1 MDTNSTAS
9 TAVEYSNR
17 HGHGHGHSHSNS
29 QTFSFRPTQQQQQQQ
44 TALFDTT
51 MLPPFASTSASASVS
66 AASASP
72 PPAWAANLALVPEP
86 DNICTAT
93 TGNTSAHAGEP
104 PCSTKRPRVALACQR
119 CKARKQKCDG
129 RQPCGKCRP
138 AGTACEYVV
147 PQKPMPFGKNQYI
160 KSLERR
166 VAELETLL
174 AHRGV
179 AEVGTDHWS
188 AQAAMPDGA
197 ASMPMLLSSSGPA
210 PAGHGVLG
218 VHGRPPSAPSENHS
232 KASSPMSGHGHG
244 QSQSQS
250 QHNKDTA
257 RDPDEA
263 ILDWQDG
270 GLDSVVSVL
279 RSLSLDVNG
288 SGYIGASSHVA
299 LGRMFRFLDR
309 RGSSGQS
316 PPATAAAPGSIG
328 GHHLNQHQQQGQCFV
343 DNASIVRRRSSS
355 FHRLSM
361 GAKGNAMSMAGGG
374 VAAVADTDAMSH
386 TSETTAEAAAAAAA
400 AAAVEP
406 IDFAGVPSNVADRL
420 YVGYIKNIMTRF
432 PVVHSIWLR
441 QVHHRRHGL
450 TDVFEATILHL
461 IYATSARF
469 IETTGES
476 GPYHAQRHY
485 ASAMRRLDTMLE
497 YNDTRTIQAL
507 MLMAIY
513 CLRDPAGPGAWTCSR
528 MALLVAIDHGLHRQ
542 TKAVAQARSMESELR
557 KRLFWACYCFDRQI
571 SIPMGRPLGI
581 SDRDIDIALPL
592 DIDEDMTDAQL
603 AVVQLPVRVAPS
615 DPSTSLTS
623 FVLIAR
629 LRQIE
634 SDIQE
639 TIYRVDNKSGA
650 ASIGDAVIDGFLERL
665 ERWKAQIPHDTTVVK
680 DIPGFPYDGYYFY
693 MVFYYKCQRLLLY
706 PSLSDR
712 TASPRFL
719 RECAKACAGVCGA
732 YKRLHQTLAVGY
744 SFMALQNVFI
754 AGLTLVYCIWLCPS
768 DIFDMATS
776 NGIHDCSIVLFVI
789 AERVPAATKY
799 RNAFELIRQKVID
812 QIVSQAP
819 DHRQPRAALAGLT
832 DELMPSAHAFEV
844 NMPFEVGNGSFEQ
857 FSQIITDMSGGESF
871 VAGLTRFHAEMEAVG
886 GGGGG
891 LGHGQPA
898 PGQDQGMALCMSY
911 ESVFGLSDM

>member
-1 MDTNSTAS
+1 M
-9 TAVEYSNR
+9 
-17 HGHGHGHSHSNS
+17 
-29 QTFSFRPTQQQQQQQ
+29 P
-44 TALFDTT
+44 
-51 MLPPFASTSASASVS
+51 PPFVPASASASVVS
-66 AASASP
+66 AASTSP
-72 PPAWAANLALVPEP
+72 PPPVHQGPPAWAANLTLLPEP
-86 DNICTAT
+86 DNATAAD
-93 TGNTSAHAGEP
+93 GGEP
-104 PCSTKRPRVALACQR
+104 ARTKRARVALACQR

-129 RQPCGKCRP
+129 RQPCSKCLP
-138 AGTACEYVV
+138 SNTTCEYVV

-179 AEVGTDHWS
+179 AEVGTDHWGA
-188 AQAAMPDGA
+188 AQAAA
-197 ASMPMLLSSSGPA
+197 APPQAGRPEGPSMLSSSA
-210 PAGHGVLG
+210 PDGHAPVG
-218 VHGRPPSAPSENHS
+218 GRPPSALSENHS
-232 KASSPMSGHGHG
+232 KASSPMSGHGHPSTTG
-244 QSQSQS
+244 RS
-250 QHNKDTA
+250 KDVA

-299 LGRMFRFLDR
+299 LGRLFSFLNRSGGDR
-309 RGSSGQS
+309 RPSAIS
-316 PPATAAAPGSIG
+316 ANIG
-328 GHHLNQHQQQGQCFV
+328 GHHLNQHQQQAQYFV

-355 FHRLSM
+355 FHQLSM
-361 GAKGNAMSMAGGG
+361 GATALKMTGATTA
-374 VAAVADTDAMSH
+374 ADTDAVSH
-386 TSETTAEAAAAAAA
+386 TSETTAEAAAAAAI
-400 AAAVEP
+400 EP
-406 IDFAGVPSNVADRL
+406 IDFADVPSNVADRL

-432 PVVHSIWLR
+432 PVVHSVWLR
-441 QVHHRRHGL
+441 QVHHRRYGL

-476 GPYHAQRHY
+476 GPYHAKRHY
-485 ASAMRRLDTMLE
+485 ASAMRHLDTMLE

-542 TKAVAQARSMESELR
+542 TKAVAQARSMESEQR

-592 DIDEDMTDAQL
+592 DVDEDITEEQL
-603 AVVQLPVRVAPS
+603 AVIQLPTRVSPS

-623 FVLIAR
+623 FVLIAQ

-639 TIYRVDNKSGA
+639 TIYRVDNKSSA
-650 ASIGDAVIDGFLERL
+650 PVIDDAVIDGFLERL
-665 ERWKAQIPHDTTVVK
+665 EQWKAQIPHDTTIVK

-706 PSLSDR
+706 PSLSDL
-712 TASPRFL
+712 TVSPRFL
-719 RECAKACAGVCGA
+719 KECAKACAGVCGA

-819 DHRQPRAALAGLT
+819 DHRQPRAALSGLT

-871 VAGLTRFHAEMEAVG
+871 VAGLTRFHAEMEAG
-886 GGGGG
+886 
-891 LGHGQPA
+891 GQPSQHQSH
-898 PGQDQGMALCMSY
+898 PIDPALPSLSMPY

>member
-1 MDTNSTAS
+1 MTMDTDSTAS
-9 TAVEYSNR
+9 TAVEHTSR
-17 HGHGHGHSHSNS
+17 HGHSHSHSNS
-29 QTFSFRPTQQQQQQQ
+29 QSLSFQPSQQQQQQQ
-44 TALFDTT
+44 QSTLFDTT
-51 MLPPFASTSASASVS
+51 MLPPFAPASASASAS
-66 AASASP
+66 AASTSP
-72 PPAWAANLALVPEP
+72 PAYTHSGPPAWAANLTLLPEP
-86 DNICTAT
+86 EASSSRIGGGSSTA
-93 TGNTSAHAGEP
+93 EP
-104 PCSTKRPRVALACQR
+104 MRAKRPRVALACQR

-129 RQPCGKCRP
+129 RQPCSKCLP

-147 PQKPMPFGKNQYI
+147 PHKPMPFGKNQYI

-179 AEVGTDHWS
+179 AEVGTDHWG
-188 AQAAMPDGA
+188 ATHGAATAANQAAMEQQQQQQQ
-197 ASMPMLLSSSGPA
+197 LLSSSAPPA
-210 PAGHGVLG
+210 PAA
-218 VHGRPPSAPSENHS
+218 VHSGRPPSAPSENHS
-232 KASSPMSGHGHG
+232 KASSPMSLGLGHGLSH
-244 QSQSQS
+244 SQTHSQT
-250 QHNKDTA
+250 HNYANSSAQPARNRETA

-263 ILDWQDG
+263 ILEWQDG

-299 LGRMFRFLDR
+299 LGRLFRFLDR
-309 RGSSGQS
+309 SNSNGGGGGGGGGGSSDRS
-316 PPATAAAPGSIG
+316 PPATVAAATAGNIG
-328 GHHLNQHQQQGQCFV
+328 GHHLNQHQQHGQYFA

-355 FHRLSM
+355 FHQLSM
-361 GAKGNAMSMAGGG
+361 GARIEAMTTGGSG
-374 VAAVADTDAMSH
+374 SVDAAVDTDAMSH
-386 TSETTAEAAAAAAA
+386 ASETPATAAAA

-406 IDFAGVPSNVADRL
+406 IDFADVPSNVADRL

-432 PVVHSIWLR
+432 PVVHSVWLR
-441 QVHHRRHGL
+441 QVHHRRHAL

-461 IYATSARF
+461 TYATAARF

-485 ASAMRRLDTMLE
+485 ASAMRALDTMLE

-542 TKAVAQARSMESELR
+542 TKAVAQVRSMESELR

-592 DIDEDMTDAQL
+592 DIDEDMTDEQL
-603 AVVQLPVRVAPS
+603 AVVQLPVRVSPA

-623 FVLIAR
+623 FVLIAQ

-650 ASIGDAVIDGFLERL
+650 PHIDDAVIDGFLERL
-665 ERWKAQIPHDTTVVK
+665 ERWKALIPHDTTVVK

-693 MVFYYKCQRLLLY
+693 VSRLFSPPLS
-706 PSLSDR
+706 PIVSL
-712 TASPRFL
+712 PHPYHLF
-719 RECAKACAGVCGA
+719 
-732 YKRLHQTLAVGY
+732 
-744 SFMALQNVFI
+744 
-754 AGLTLVYCIWLCPS
+754 
-768 DIFDMATS
+768 
-776 NGIHDCSIVLFVI
+776 IVL
-789 AERVPAATKY
+789 
-799 RNAFELIRQKVID
+799 LC
-812 QIVSQAP
+812 
-819 DHRQPRAALAGLT
+819 LANT
-832 DELMPSAHAFEV
+832 F
-844 NMPFEVGNGSFEQ
+844 
-857 FSQIITDMSGGESF
+857 
-871 VAGLTRFHAEMEAVG
+871 
-886 GGGGG
+886 
-891 LGHGQPA
+891 
-898 PGQDQGMALCMSY
+898 
-911 ESVFGLSDM
+911 